1 MDQEVSERVSTLEA
15 VLGEFIVQ
23 TTKSIKRLE
32 ESDQV
37 LKEEMTSFR
46 KELRQDQLK
55 RDADAEAFRENL
67 RQDQLTRD
75 ADAEAFKENL
85 RQDQLTR
92 DAETKAFR
100 EDMERDRKRMNKQ
113 WGDLANRLGT
123 IAEDIAAPN
132 VRTIATTLFG
142 CTSIDT
148 YAIRTMRRSRKDRKK
163 LTEFDVVVTCG
174 DYLFINETKTT
185 PLSEYVLDFAKKLKN
200 VFDFFPE
207 YEGKTIVPIF
217 SSLHLPEPI
226 VQLLTKHKI
235 YAMALGGETME
246 LLNYEAVRQ
255 Q

>member
-46 KELRQDQLK
+46 NELRQDQLK

-67 RQDQLTRD
+67 RQDQLIRD
-75 ADAEAFKENL
+75 AD
-85 RQDQLTR
+85 
-92 DAETKAFR
+92 TKAFR

-132 VRTIATTLFG
+132 VRTIANTLFG

-207 YEGKTIVPIF
+207 YEGKTVVPIF
-217 SSLHLPEPI
+217 SNLRLPEPI

>member
-23 TTKSIKRLE
+23 TTKSIKKLE

-37 LKEEMTSFR
+37 LKEEMASFR
-46 KELRQDQLK
+46 KELREDQLN
-55 RDADAEAFRENL
+55 RDADTKAFREKL
-67 RQDQLTRD
+67 REDQLNRD
-75 ADAEAFKENL
+75 AD
-85 RQDQLTR
+85 
-92 DAETKAFR
+92 TKAFR

-113 WGDLANRLGT
+113 WGELANRLGT

-132 VRTIATTLFG
+132 VRTVATTLFG
-142 CTSIDT
+142 CTTVDT
-148 YAIRTMRRSRKDRKK
+148 YTIRTERRSRKERRKI
-163 LTEFDVVVTCG
+163 TEFDVVVACD
-174 DYLFINETKTT
+174 DYLFINETKAT
-185 PLSEYVLDFAKKLKN
+185 PQREYVLDFAKKLKS
-200 VFDFFPE
+200 VFDFLPE
-207 YEGKTIVPIF
+207 HEGKTIVPIF

-255 Q
+255 QKR